1 MSEIF
6 ASPRFGVVISILFYE
21 MGLYLQKKTRSPFLN
36 PYVIAILSIMAVLKV
51 FDIPYESYAAGGE
64 VIQMFLASLTA
75 CLAVSV
81 YSEIR
86 VLKEYAIPILAGCAS
101 GSLASMGSVYLLC
114 KMLRLDQVMMVSLLP
129 KSVTTSIAIG
139 ISNAHGG
146 LESITVFAVV
156 FSGILGSMI
165 SPFLIKIFKLRE
177 SVSIGLAI
185 GASSHAVGT
194 SRAFEI
200 GRLEGAM
207 SSLAMGICGIMTVL
221 FSMFFFMY

>member
-6 ASPRFGVVISILFYE
+6 ALPGFGVVLSIVFYE
-21 MGLYLQKKTRSPFLN
+21 LGLYLQKKTRSPFLN
-36 PYVIAILSIMAVLKV
+36 PYVIAILSIIGFLKI
-51 FDIPYESYAAGGE
+51 FGIPYESYAEGAS

-75 CLAVSV
+75 CLAVSI
-81 YSEIR
+81 YSEIKI
-86 VLKEYAIPILAGCAS
+86 LKKYAIPILVGCGT
-101 GSLASMGSVYLLC
+101 GSLASMGSIY
-114 KMLRLDQVMMVSLLP
+114 VMCQLFQMEEWMTISLLP

-156 FSGILGSMI
+156 FSGILGSI
-165 SPFLIKIFKLRE
+165 LSPFLIKIFKIRE
-177 SVSIGLAI
+177 PVAVGLAI

-200 GRLEGAM
+200 GQIQGAM
-207 SSLAMGICGIMTVL
+207 SSLSMGICGIMTVI
-221 FSMFFFMY
+221 FSMLL

>member
-1 MSEIF
+1 MAEIF
-6 ASPRFGVVISILFYE
+6 ASPRFGIVLSIVCYE
-21 MGLYLQKKTRSPFLN
+21 LGLYLQKRTRSPFCN
-36 PYVIAILSIMAVLKV
+36 PYVIAIVLIMSFLKLSG
-51 FDIPYESYAAGGE
+51 IPYESFAEGGE

-86 VLKEYAIPILAGCAS
+86 ILKEYAIPIFLGCIS
-101 GSLASMGSVYLLC
+101 GVLASTGSVFFLC
-114 KMLRLDQVMMVSLLP
+114 KMFGLEDDIMVSLWP

-156 FSGILGSMI
+156 FSGILGSI
-165 SPFLIKIFKLRE
+165 LSPFLIKMLKLRE
-177 SVSIGLAI
+177 PVAVGLAI

-200 GRLEGAM
+200 GQLEGAM
-207 SSLAMGICGIMTVL
+207 SSLAMGICGIITVL
-221 FSMFFFMY
+221 VSVLFFA